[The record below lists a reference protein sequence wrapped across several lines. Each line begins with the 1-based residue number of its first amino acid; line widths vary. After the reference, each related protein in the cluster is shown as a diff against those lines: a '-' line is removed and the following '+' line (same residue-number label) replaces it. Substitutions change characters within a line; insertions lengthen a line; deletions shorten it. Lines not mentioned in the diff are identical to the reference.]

1 MYHQKEKG
9 EKREKKNKKI
19 IHTGARSETT
29 TDNFISAAQANVSKG
44 VTPNMYTIFNPL
56 DGWSPVLTH
65 HLLHTPLLPP
75 LTDTPKR
82 KGKGGKKKGRRR
94 KRPPREDEGAR
105 GVARAAASLKRAH
118 KCGRWAAGED
128 SFAPGRTLCNYGRT
142 PARPGFFK
150 AEGRGG
156 RGRGSKNDNPE
167 RSAEFGALLK
177 CCRFLLQP
185 FSFAS
190 LPRHPLL
197 QPPTPGLARASLFF
211 FSELEKK
218 KPARRTQPAGRR
230 VARGAGWARG
240 QRPARR
246 PTW

>member
-82 KGKGGKKKGRRR
+82 KGKGGKKKRKPKKETPERRR
-94 KRPPREDEGAR
+94 GSAGGSKGGCVAKTSAQMREVG
-105 GVARAAASLKRAH
+105 
-118 KCGRWAAGED
+118 
-128 SFAPGRTLCNYGRT
+128 
-142 PARPGFFK
+142 
-150 AEGRGG
+150 GG
-156 RGRGSKNDNPE
+156 RGQLCTREDTLQLRTDSRKARLFQSGGTRGKGTGE
-167 RSAEFGALLK
+167 QK
-177 CCRFLLQP
+177 
-185 FSFAS
+185 
-190 LPRHPLL
+190 
-197 QPPTPGLARASLFF
+197 
-211 FSELEKK
+211 
-218 KPARRTQPAGRR
+218 
-230 VARGAGWARG
+230 
-240 QRPARR
+240 
-246 PTW
+246 

>member
-1 MYHQKEKG
+1 MVSSTHPPSSPHPPPATPN
-9 EKREKKNKKI
+9 RHTEKK
-19 IHTGARSETT
+19 R
-29 TDNFISAAQANVSKG
+29 
-44 VTPNMYTIFNPL
+44 
-56 DGWSPVLTH
+56 
-65 HLLHTPLLPP
+65 
-75 LTDTPKR
+75 
-82 KGKGGKKKGRRR
+82 KGGKKKRKTKKETPERRR
-94 KRPPREDEGAR
+94 GSA

-190 LPRHPLL
+190 LPRHPLV

-211 FSELEKK
+211 RSWKK
-218 KPARRTQPAGRR
+218 RSLPGALNLRAGGLLAGR
-230 VARGAGWARG
+230 AGRGDSGRRGVLPGEVRPPRGWTEAPGAAGG
-240 QRPARR
+240 
-246 PTW
+246 